1 MSSAAHTSPA
11 VIAPRPKWRGL
22 LHLIGAPV
30 AVLTG
35 MALLFIAETAKAR
48 TGVAIYAL
56 SLTGL
61 FTMSAIY
68 HRGHWRPTV
77 KAWLQRVDHSMI
89 FVLIAGTYT
98 PFCLLVLAG
107 STSIIV
113 LSIVWGGAAAGIIT
127 RLTWHRAPSA
137 LFVPIYLAMGWT
149 ALVIAPALAARASVA
164 VNEFLV
170 AGGVLYT
177 IGAVVYATKRPNLF
191 PSVFGFHELFHAFTI
206 AAAICHTIAITL
218 ILL

>member
-22 LHLIGAPV
+22 LHLMGAPV
-30 AVLTG
+30 AVITG

-113 LSIVWGGAAAGIIT
+113 LCVVRDGVG
-127 RLTWHRAPSA
+127 
-137 LFVPIYLAMGWT
+137 FVFSL
-149 ALVIAPALAARASVA
+149 
-164 VNEFLV
+164 
-170 AGGVLYT
+170 
-177 IGAVVYATKRPNLF
+177 NLK
-191 PSVFGFHELFHAFTI
+191 TQ
-206 AAAICHTIAITL
+206 
-218 ILL
+218 

>member
-1 MSSAAHTSPA
+1 
-11 VIAPRPKWRGL
+11 
-22 LHLIGAPV
+22 
-30 AVLTG
+30 
-35 MALLFIAETAKAR
+35 
-48 TGVAIYAL
+48 
-56 SLTGL
+56 
-61 FTMSAIY
+61 
-68 HRGHWRPTV
+68 
-77 KAWLQRVDHSMI
+77 MI

-164 VNEFLV
+164 VNAFLV